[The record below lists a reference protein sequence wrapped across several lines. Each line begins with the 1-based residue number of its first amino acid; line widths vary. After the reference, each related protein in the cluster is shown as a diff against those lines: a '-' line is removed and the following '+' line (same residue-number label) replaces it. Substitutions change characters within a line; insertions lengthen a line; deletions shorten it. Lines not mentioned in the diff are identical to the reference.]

1 MTVLL
6 IEDEAEIRRFLRST
20 LPAHGY
26 RLYEATTGHLPFDAR
41 SDYQVMRAHVEQEP
55 GAPRA

>member
-26 RLYEATTGHLPFDAR
+26 RLYEATTGATQTAITAYR
-41 SDYQVMRAHVEQEP
+41 MR
-55 GAPRA
+55 